1 MIGLY
6 KVLGVPFGFLLKL
19 IYETVG
25 FGNFAVSIVLL
36 TLIARLI
43 LIPSSIQQQKGM
55 AKNQRM
61 QSKIRKIQEKYAGDQ
76 RRIQEETQA
85 LYQREGYNPMSAGC
99 GAPMIIQFLILFGL
113 IGAIYY
119 PLSNFLRGSV
129 SSQEITTLTSLIT
142 AFKPE
147 NMAKSTIM
155 DELLVVQHIKEI
167 AAEALAKGVSQATID
182 KIGSINFSFF
192 GLFDLGD
199 IPKNFKFP
207 HIIWIIPV
215 LSTVSTLASSLYS
228 MIKQKDQQQNAA
240 AAKSMGCMTIGMA
253 VLSLWFVVSYPAGI
267 GIYWIASG
275 LFGFIQSVLIGTFYS
290 PKKVLA
296 KLMVEETVQRRS
308 KENNIKF
315 AAKVNEEK

>member
-19 IYETVG
+19 IYETIG

-43 LIPSSIQQQKGM
+43 LIPSTIQQQKGM

-119 PLSNFLRGSV
+119 PLSNFLRGI

-142 AFKPE
+142 SFKPE

-167 AAEALAKGVSQATID
+167 AAKALEKGVSQATID
-182 KIGSINFSFF
+182 KIGAINFSFF
-192 GLFDLGD
+192 GLFNLGD

-207 HIIWIIPV
+207 HIIWAIPV
-215 LSTVSTLASSLYS
+215 LSTISTLASSLYS

-253 VLSLWFVVSYPAGI
+253 GLSLWFVVSYPAGI

-275 LFGFIQSVLIGTFYS
+275 LFGFIQSVLIGHFYS